1 MNNQVPEPD
10 QFERFRKFLD
20 NPDLIETLRVG
31 LIGENVS
38 VPGPNGSNPMIYADY
53 VASGRALAQVEDLV
67 INDILPY
74 YANSH
79 TEASFCGQMMTRL
92 RRQAR
97 QIILTNCGG
106 DARHA
111 VIFTG
116 SGATAGLNR
125 LVTLLGVDA
134 VGNNAKRP
142 VVFIGPYEH
151 HSNILPWRES
161 GAEVIEIPEAF
172 DGGPDLEVLKEA
184 LKANTGRLMVGA
196 FSAMSNVTG
205 IVTDV
210 KQVTRILKSHGA
222 LSVWDYAGGAPY
234 LPIEMGQGT
243 DAELDAVVISPHKF
257 IGGPGA
263 SGVLLLRRAAVVHDV
278 PTLPGGGTVSFV
290 SPWSHDYSLDVVAR
304 EEAGTPNVVGDL
316 RAALC
321 FMIKAAIGPEYAA
334 NRLEELRHRAR
345 AGWEHT
351 PGLTV
356 LGQDTAQH
364 RIPIFSF
371 LITDPSGKRIHQQ
384 LVTRMLSDLHGVQAR
399 GGCACAGPYGHQL
412 LGIDQSLSERFRKSI
427 SEGHEIEKPGWTR
440 LGFSVLMSNEK
451 ADKIIQAVDAIA
463 RDPYPKSAQYCV
475 DKTTASF
482 SLEATGTG

>member
-1 MNNQVPEPD
+1 MNAPIPETH
-10 QFERFRKFLD
+10 QFDRFRKLLAA
-20 NPDLIETLRVG
+20 PGLIETLQNG
-31 LIGENVS
+31 LIGEDVP
-38 VPGPNGSNPMIYADY
+38 VPGPRGSNQMIYADY
-53 VASGRALAQVEDLV
+53 VASGRALVQVEDWV
-67 INDILPY
+67 AKEILPY

-97 QIILTNCGG
+97 QIILEHCGG

-116 SGATAGLNR
+116 SGATAGINR
-125 LVTLLGVDA
+125 LVSLLGVNLASADA
-134 VGNNAKRP
+134 QPP

-161 GAEVIEIPEAF
+161 GAEVVEIPEAN
-172 DGGPDLEVLKEA
+172 DGGPSIEA
-184 LKANTGRLMVGA
+184 LEDALKSNAGRLMVGA

-205 IVTDV
+205 IVSDIR
-210 KQVTRILKSHGA
+210 QVTRILKSYGA

-234 LPIEMGQGT
+234 LPIDMRPGT
-243 DAELDAVVISPHKF
+243 DAEIDAVVISPHKF

-263 SGVLLLRRAAVVHDV
+263 SGVLVLRRGAVANDV

-290 SPWSHDYSLDVVAR
+290 SPWFHDYSSDVVAR

-321 FMIKAAIGPEYAA
+321 FMIKGTIGPEYMAD
-334 NRLEELRHRAR
+334 RLEALRQRAS
-345 AGWEHT
+345 AGWANT
-351 PGLTV
+351 PGLTI
-356 LGQDTAQH
+356 LGRDTAWH
-364 RIPIFSF
+364 RLPIFSF
-371 LITDPSGKRIHQQ
+371 VITAPSGERVHQQ

-412 LGIDQSLSERFRKSI
+412 LGIDQNRSERIRQSI
-427 SEGHEIEKPGWTR
+427 LQGREIDKPGWTR
-440 LGFSVLMSNEK
+440 LGFSVLMSDEK
-451 ADKIIQAVDAIA
+451 ADKIIRAVNAVA
-463 RDPYPKSAQYCV
+463 RDPYPGFAQYCV
-475 DKTTASF
+475 DESTARF
-482 SLEATGTG
+482 SREATPTD

>member
-1 MNNQVPEPD
+1 MTTTFPEPD
-10 QFERFRKFLD
+10 QFERFRQVLTTP
-20 NPDLIETLRVG
+20 NLIETLRGG
-31 LIGENVS
+31 LIGEDVQ
-38 VPGPNGSNPMIYADY
+38 VPGPNGPNRMIYADY
-53 VASGRALAQVEDLV
+53 VASGRALSQVEAWVTD
-67 INDILPY
+67 DILPF

-97 QIILTNCGG
+97 QIILENCGG
-106 DARHA
+106 DTRHD

-116 SGATAGLNR
+116 SGATAGINR
-125 LVTLLGVDA
+125 LVGLLGVSA
-134 VGNNAKRP
+134 ASEHAKRP

-161 GAEVIEIPEAF
+161 GAEVIEIPEAAG
-172 DGGPDLEVLKEA
+172 GGPDLEVLQEA
-184 LKANTGRLMVGA
+184 LKAHKGRLIVGA

-234 LPIEMGQGT
+234 LPIEMSEGT
-243 DAELDAVVISPHKF
+243 DADIDAVVVSPHKF

-263 SGVLLLRRAAVVHDV
+263 SGVLMLRRAAVAKDT

-290 SPWSHDYSLDVVAR
+290 SPWSHDYSSDVVAR

-321 FMIKAAIGPEYAA
+321 FMIKGAIGPDYMAS
-334 NRLEELRHRAR
+334 RLEELRLRACTGW
-345 AGWEHT
+345 AGT
-351 PGLTV
+351 PGLTL
-356 LGQDTAQH
+356 LGQDNVCR

-371 LITDPSGKRIHQQ
+371 LINDPSGKPVHQQ

-399 GGCACAGPYGHQL
+399 GGCACAGPYGHHL
-412 LGIDQSLSERFRKSI
+412 LGIDQRQSERFRQAI
-427 SEGHEIEKPGWTR
+427 SEGHEINKPGWTR
-440 LGFSVLMSNEK
+440 LGFSVLMSDEK
-451 ADKIIQAVDAIA
+451 ADKIIRAVDAVA
-463 RDPYPKSAQYCV
+463 RDPYPETAHYTV
-475 DKTTASF
+475 DETTARFALSD
-482 SLEATGTG
+482 A